1 MLGNRPGTFTPGD
14 LPREL
19 LSPLW
24 CWGEAAFPR
33 LRPRGFPSS
42 SRPPTR
48 TRPQA
53 PLRFTALR
61 TRLSSGLRLGSL
73 VEERMPVPQ
82 LFASVFLAEGGGVS
96 PWPQVMAGRG
106 FPLTCWM
113 GATWSHSWTGAHS
126 QGLGCSGGSRL
137 MPSKS
142 RGGEKGKPLRGR
154 GCSDP
159 PVSLC
164 WGGPKPSPDPG
175 PGQVDTPP
183 SRDHAALSL
192 TLQCEVRSLETDSSP
207 LKETL
212 GASASRAEGPTCQRR
227 WRGGAAGA
235 PCASPP
241 HTGGSSS
248 AGRE

>member
-1 MLGNRPGTFTPGD
+1 MLGGGCLSQAETEG
-14 LPREL
+14 LPEL
-19 LSPLW
+19 LQTP
-24 CWGEAAFPR
+24 A
-33 LRPRGFPSS
+33 
-42 SRPPTR
+42 R
-48 TRPQA
+48 TRPRA

-96 PWPQVMAGRG
+96 PWPQVTAGRG

-126 QGLGCSGGSRL
+126 QGLGCSGGSRPV
-137 MPSKS
+137 PSKS

-164 WGGPKPSPDPG
+164 WGGGPSPPQTQVLARWTRPLPG
-175 PGQVDTPP
+175 TMGPQSDT
-183 SRDHAALSL
+183 A
-192 TLQCEVRSLETDSSP
+192 V
-207 LKETL
+207 
-212 GASASRAEGPTCQRR
+212 
-227 WRGGAAGA
+227 
-235 PCASPP
+235 
-241 HTGGSSS
+241 
-248 AGRE
+248 